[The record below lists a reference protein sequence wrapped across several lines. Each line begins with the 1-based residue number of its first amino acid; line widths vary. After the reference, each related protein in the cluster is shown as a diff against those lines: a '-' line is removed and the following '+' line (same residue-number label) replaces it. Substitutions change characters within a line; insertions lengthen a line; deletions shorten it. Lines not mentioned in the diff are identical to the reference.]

1 MDNFNHDL
9 NVIDIPLLDNNK
21 NNENSNFFN
30 NFKYI
35 LNGGTKNRK
44 YNSSKNIKS
53 KNRKYIKSKNKKS
66 KNRKHIKYKKI

>member
-9 NVIDIPLLDNNK
+9 NVIDIPLL
-21 NNENSNFFN
+21 NNENKENNNFFN

-35 LNGGTKNRK
+35 LNGGTKNSK
-44 YNSSKNIKS
+44 YNSLKNIKS
-53 KNRKYIKSKNKKS
+53 KNRKHIKSKNKKS